1 MKKNFT
7 RWTVHREEK
16 FLIGDTLSGRWII
29 SISPVEGGWWID
41 WGRSIN
47 RENYRFYR
55 DLTKEEV
62 VNGGKVINIRR
73 IRNFIERDV
82 ERFDCEI

>member
-1 MKKNFT
+1 M
-7 RWTVHREEK
+7 
-16 FLIGDTLSGRWII
+16 
-29 SISPVEGGWWID
+29 EGGWWID